1 MSPSLP
7 LVVEPDDLV
16 SQLGNDDLLIVDLCR
31 EENWQAHHIPGAVH
45 VSPAE
50 IVSGIQPA
58 TGKLPDAARLQ
69 AVMRRI
75 GLTPG
80 KHVVAYDD
88 EGGGWAGRFIW
99 TLDVIGHEASSLLNG
114 GLIAW
119 ANEGHPVTS
128 EITETA
134 PSSIDINIDRRVI
147 ADKEDVLAALG
158 TDTIV
163 WDARS
168 AEEHAGLK
176 VVAARGGHI
185 PGARN
190 LDWLELM
197 DRERNLRL
205 RGDLDV
211 LLEQRGIDISKP
223 AITHCQTHHRSGL
236 TYFVG
241 KMMGMDI
248 RAYHGS
254 WSEWGNDP
262 DTPIDNPAS

>member
-16 SQLGNDDLLIVDLCR
+16 SQLGDDDLLIVDLCR

-119 ANEGHPVTS
+119 ANAELPLTDSVPT
-128 EITETA
+128 
-134 PSSIDINIDRRVI
+134 PSPSAVNLTINTDVI
-147 ADKEDVLAALG
+147 AEVYGESLA
-158 TDTIV
+158 
-163 WDARS
+163 S
-168 AEEHAGLK
+168 Q
-176 VVAARGGHI
+176 
-185 PGARN
+185 N
-190 LDWLELM
+190 F
-197 DRERNLRL
+197 N
-205 RGDLDV
+205 
-211 LLEQRGIDISKP
+211 
-223 AITHCQTHHRSGL
+223 
-236 TYFVG
+236 
-241 KMMGMDI
+241 
-248 RAYHGS
+248 
-254 WSEWGNDP
+254 
-262 DTPIDNPAS
+262 